1 MLQPPST
8 PASNVDALDA
18 GSGTAGAFNT
28 LFHGMPLAGMLTEAS
43 TGRVLD
49 ANAAFSDMFGW
60 PLSAIK
66 GRLSSETPLW
76 VSSEQRQQ
84 LLESFELHG
93 NIVQFEAI
101 LLCSDGRLKI
111 CRVSMRSIVVDG
123 IPCRLST
130 AQDADL
136 DQRARP
142 GTIDSEL
149 RENRER
155 LNLALDAAQMGTWD
169 WNLDS
174 KILHCCPRAAML
186 HSHQP
191 QAWSGPIDFFL
202 RDIQPKDQRQLRKSF
217 LSMCRNQLP
226 RYRLTYRLK
235 SDKRPERWLEV
246 TAKLYRGP
254 NGKIARLVGTLIDVT
269 DRRRSEQALIKSEA
283 KFAAM
288 FQGAP
293 DPYILVNAES
303 HIIIEINHSFTR
315 FFGFKSEEIIGKTAL
330 EAGLWS
336 DPSLRDL
343 VLAQLKRDRRLSGSE
358 IDFLTRDKELA
369 TCEVSSSFVI
379 INRQECV
386 LSSFKDITARKKAE
400 AALRASEEK
409 FSGAFRAS
417 PDSISITEKATGRHL
432 EVNEGF
438 TRLTGYTPDE
448 AIGMTA
454 RELNIWAD
462 YHERAKLIEELER
475 KGRVQQQEMCVIA
488 KDGRTLVVSVSI
500 EPLLINGIECMVLTA
515 RDMTNQKVMEAQVKH
530 LAYHDALTDLPNRA
544 LLTDRLNQ
552 TLALLSRHNLKG
564 ALLFFDLDHF
574 KHINDSLGHSCG
586 DSVLQEVTRR
596 ILALV
601 RKEDTVARL
610 GGDEFVV
617 LLSGLEGSYED
628 TLSSV
633 QRHAETLLMRI
644 AAPMNVEGHSLQ
656 LSCSIGIA
664 MLPEHGDNPEDLL
677 KRADIALYKV
687 KASGRNGIAFFE
699 QAMQKAASE
708 RLSIETELREALDLG
723 QFRLFYQ
730 PQIDSGQNRI
740 IGAEALIRWEQP
752 ERGMISPANFIHVLE
767 ESGMILAVGQ
777 WVLNEACAFAAT
789 LIRENLADPEQ
800 FCISVNISPRQFRHP
815 DFVTQ
820 VRQVIAD
827 QAVPANCL
835 KLEITEN
842 IVIQNIN
849 DTIAKMQELRQL
861 GVCFAIDDFGTG
873 YSSLSY
879 LKQLPLDVLKIDQSF
894 IRNCTQD
901 INDGEIVKAII
912 SMARNLR
919 LDLIAEG
926 VETSEQLA
934 FLQQLSCNT
943 YQGYLFSAPVP
954 AEQFVGILRK
964 HSASV

>member
-1 MLQPPST
+1 M
-8 PASNVDALDA
+8 LDA
-18 GSGTAGAFNT
+18 GSGNASAFNT

-49 ANAAFSDMFGW
+49 ANNAFSDMFGW

-66 GRLSSETPLW
+66 GQLSSEMPLW
-76 VSSEQRQQ
+76 VSTEQRQQ
-84 LLESFELHG
+84 LLDSFELHG
-93 NIVQFEAI
+93 DVVQFEAI

-111 CRVSMRSIVVDG
+111 CRVSMRSILVDG

-130 AQDADL
+130 AQDVDL

-142 GTIDSEL
+142 GTAGSEI

-169 WNLDS
+169 WNIDTGT
-174 KILHCCPRAAML
+174 LHCCPRAALL
-186 HSHQP
+186 HSHPP
-191 QAWSGPIDFFL
+191 QAWRGPIDVFL
-202 RDIQPKDQRQLRKSF
+202 RDIQPEDQRQLRRSF

-226 RYRLTYRLK
+226 RYRLAYRLK
-235 SDKRPERWLEV
+235 ADKRPERWLEV
-246 TAKLYRGP
+246 TAKLYRSP
-254 NGKIARLVGTLIDVT
+254 SGKIARLVGTLIDVT
-269 DRRRSEQALIKSEA
+269 DRRRSEQALVKSEA
-283 KFAAM
+283 KFAAL

-293 DPYILVNAES
+293 DPYILVNAQS

-315 FFGFKSEEIIGKTAL
+315 FFGFESEEIVGKTAL

-343 VLAQLKRDRRLSGSE
+343 ILAQLRRERHLSGSE
-358 IDFLTRDKELA
+358 IDFLTHDKQLV
-369 TCEVSSSFVI
+369 TCEVSSSFII
-379 INRQECV
+379 INRQECM
-386 LSSFKDITARKKAE
+386 LSSFKDVTARKEAE

-409 FSGAFRAS
+409 FSRAFRAS
-417 PDSISITEKATGRHL
+417 PDSISITEKTTGRHL

-438 TRLTGYTPDE
+438 TRLTGYTPVE
-448 AIGMTA
+448 AIGKTA

-462 YHERAKLIEELER
+462 YHERAKLIAELER
-475 KGRVQQQEMCVIA
+475 KGRVQQQEMGVIA
-488 KDGRTLVVSVSI
+488 KDGRLLLVSVSI
-500 EPLLINGIECMVLTA
+500 EPLLINDIECMVLTA
-515 RDMTNQKVMEAQVKH
+515 RDMTKQKLMEAQVKH

-552 TLALLSRHNLKG
+552 TLAHLSRHNLKG

-596 ILALV
+596 LLALV

-610 GGDEFVV
+610 GGDEFIV
-617 LLSGLEGSYED
+617 LLSGLEGSREE
-628 TLSSV
+628 TLDSV
-633 QRHAETLLMRI
+633 QRHAEGLLLAI
-644 AAPMNVEGHSLQ
+644 AAPMDVEGHSLH

-687 KASGRNGIAFFE
+687 KAGGRNGIAFFE

-708 RLSIETELREALDLG
+708 RLSIETELRAALDLG

-730 PQIDSGQNRI
+730 PQVDSGQDRI
-740 IGAEALIRWEQP
+740 IGAEALLRWDQP
-752 ERGMISPANFIHVLE
+752 ERGMVSPVSFIHVLE

-777 WVLNEACAFAAT
+777 WVLSEACAFAAT
-789 LIRENLADPEQ
+789 LIREKLVDPEL
-800 FCISVNISPRQFRHP
+800 FCMSVNISPRQFRHP
-815 DFVTQ
+815 NFVTQ
-820 VRQVIAD
+820 VRQIITD
-827 QAVPANCL
+827 QAFPAKCL

-894 IRNCTQD
+894 IRDCTRD
-901 INDGEIVKAII
+901 INDGEIVRAII
-912 SMARNLR
+912 AMARNLN

-926 VETSEQLA
+926 VETTEQLL
-934 FLQQLSCNT
+934 FLQQLSCDA

-954 AEQFVGILRK
+954 AEQFVGILRR
-964 HSASV
+964 HAASA